1 MSSITSHWN
10 IVALDTI
17 PSLDNLT
24 NVISVIHCEK
34 LAVSEDGFNAR
45 WYGTVSVAA
54 PHTAA
59 FTPYEEVTEEMV
71 IGWVEE
77 SLHTIGVDDNLVAQ
91 IDNQRNPPIV
101 TLPLPWA
108 PAPVAPEMPEAPVVP
123 VEPAEPEVQL

>member
-34 LAVSEDGFNAR
+34 LAVSDDGFNAR

-54 PHTAA
+54 PHPAS
-59 FTPYEEVTEEMV
+59 FTPYEEVTEQMV
-71 IGWVEE
+71 IDWVSE
-77 SLHTIGVDDNLVAQ
+77 SPSTVGVDDNLVAQ
-91 IDNQRNPPIV
+91 IEGQRNPAIIS
-101 TLPLPWA
+101 LALPWA
-108 PAPVAPEMPEAPVVP
+108 APIEAPVV
-123 VEPAEPEVQL
+123 PAEPEVQL

>member
-17 PSLDNLT
+17 PSLDELT

-34 LAVSEDGFNAR
+34 LAVSDDGFNAR

-77 SLHTIGVDDNLVAQ
+77 SPSTISVDDNLAAQ
-91 IDNQRNPPIV
+91 IENYRNPPLY

-108 PAPVAPEMPEAPVVP
+108 APIEAPVVP
-123 VEPAEPEVQL
+123 EEPVVPAEPEVQL

>member
-77 SLHTIGVDDNLVAQ
+77 SLHTIGVDNNLAAQ

-108 PAPVAPEMPEAPVVP
+108 APIEAPVVP
-123 VEPAEPEVQL
+123 EEPEVQL